1 LVSLDEEGRDVMPAF
16 AKNPKFIGGAII
28 VLWLVYVIWANLR
41 LAVTIY
47 LFPGAHLLLSVV
59 GIMIVSA
66 LFGALAVV
74 VIQFLWKRRSSKNA
88 SVSAAAP

>member
-1 LVSLDEEGRDVMPAF
+1 MPAF
-16 AKNPKFIGGAII
+16 AKNPKFIGATIV
-28 VLWLVYVIWANLR
+28 VLWVAYLIWANLHMNP
-41 LAVTIY
+41 VQIH
-47 LFPGAHLLLSVV
+47 LFPFIVILSINVSGLMV
-59 GIMIVSA
+59 VSA